1 MTQYYKKKNIENQE
15 DLVQEVYKNYHIV
28 AGGKGDSRIVT
39 SKELIEAFERETE
52 VAYPYYDDIDG

>member
-1 MTQYYKKKNIENQE
+1 M
-15 DLVQEVYKNYHIV
+15 VQEVYKNYHIV

-52 VAYPYYDDIDG
+52 VAYLYYDDIDG